1 MEDIR
6 KAASSNSGFQSSF
19 IDSLQNTITLL
30 TATLSRLNLK
40 EKPLTLQAACSEEEI
55 EQVWQ
60 NVLQIDS
67 TLQKTDTQKR
77 CLKSRP
83 ALQSFMEHCC
93 IERRYFFCI
102 KKCGKED
109 CDICESPRLPQTEF
123 SRLNFFPDPMKKP
136 ASDSYLS
143 FEEVWGKE
151 TSEKDRPSC
160 TPPKKPKEKPKKPF
174 RMTAETVCDYVVCME
189 CLKPR
194 CVYSSKRLTHAQ
206 YAQLQCYKEEFLYS
220 CGGSIIP
227 EESSLAMLCCT
238 ELISGCHENIT
249 PNYYA
254 SRLTNPPCCYV
265 CGAFGDLCPVSDE
278 MKRSYQSVHPVCN
291 EYSATG
297 KKERTRG
304 PRFTGRKRK
313 ATESGL

>member
-1 MEDIR
+1 MLGCTVR
-6 KAASSNSGFQSSF
+6 
-19 IDSLQNTITLL
+19 
-30 TATLSRLNLK
+30 
-40 EKPLTLQAACSEEEI
+40 
-55 EQVWQ
+55 
-60 NVLQIDS
+60 
-67 TLQKTDTQKR
+67 
-77 CLKSRP
+77 
-83 ALQSFMEHCC
+83 
-93 IERRYFFCI
+93 
-102 KKCGKED
+102 
-109 CDICESPRLPQTEF
+109 ESPRLPQTEF

-227 EESSLAMLCCT
+227 EESSLATLCCT

-265 CGAFGDLCPVSDE
+265 CGAFGDLCPVLDE
-278 MKRSYQSVHPVCN
+278 MKHSYQSVHPVCN
-291 EYSATG
+291 ECSATG

-304 PRFTGRKRK
+304 PQFTGRKRK